1 MEKNGIFR
9 EILKRMEYLEKYG
22 KELNIKRNM
31 KKKDYCKY
39 CMNSKVYPVSSCELD
54 CVNIDGILF
63 LSAPVSPEKKRTAKP
78 CVKCVY
84 SDYANYQPGVGI
96 PSS

>member
-1 MEKNGIFR
+1 
-9 EILKRMEYLEKYG
+9 MEYLEKYW
-22 KELNIKRNM
+22 KEWNIKRNIE
-31 KKKDYCKY
+31 KNWILREIWRKKDYCKY